1 MFSRLAEKRK
11 RATVGIRVEGLGSRI
26 MLLGGWRRALLAFL
40 AGAFGVLALPPFN
53 IFAALFVSFPIL
65 VWLLDGIGGS
75 VFARLRAAFGL
86 GWLFGWGYFVAGLW
100 WLGHALMVDADEFA
114 WAVPLAVL
122 GLPAYLAL
130 YYGLAAMVARLLW
143 SDGLGRIA
151 ALAFGFGLGEWLR
164 GFIATGFPW
173 NAIGY
178 GAMPVPL
185 MMQSAHL
192 IGVAGVTVL
201 AVFVFS
207 MPALLAT
214 RRGLAAGAALAA
226 LLLAA
231 HLGYGAYALNRA
243 ETPREREVTL
253 RIVQPRIDQAQKLD
267 DGEREAVFAE
277 HLALTAKPPGEGEK
291 RPDIVVWPETSV
303 PYLLTQNHEALTRI
317 ADVLEP
323 GQVLLAGAVRVEDS
337 GPGAD
342 PRYYNSIY
350 VIDDQGQIVG
360 AADKVHLVPF
370 GEYLPFE
377 DLWRSLGV
385 DQAIADMPGGFS
397 AAVSRAGLTLPD
409 GLRFYPLICYE
420 AIFPDEMTG
429 DLSGFDAL
437 LNVTNDAWF
446 GYTPGPYQ
454 HFQQARLRAVEQGVP
469 LVRAANNGI
478 SALVDAKGRIVAGL
492 DFEARGSI
500 QFTLGGRLSPLM
512 DNVGRMR
519 VFWLLMAVMI
529 ALAGFSRAHFIFS
542 RH

>member
-1 MFSRLAEKRK
+1 M
-11 RATVGIRVEGLGSRI
+11 EGLGSRI

-53 IFAALFVSFPIL
+53 IFAALFVSFPLL

-75 VFARLRAAFGL
+75 FLARMRAAFGL

-114 WAVPLAVL
+114 WALPLAVL

-130 YYGLAAMVARLLW
+130 YYGLAAMIARLFW
-143 SDGLGRIA
+143 SDGVGRIA

-164 GFIATGFPW
+164 GFVLTGFPW

-185 MMQSAHL
+185 MMQSAHVM
-192 IGVAGVTVL
+192 GVAGVTVL
-201 AVFVFS
+201 AVFMFS

-214 RRGLAAGAALAA
+214 RRGLVPGAALAA

-231 HLGYGAYALNRA
+231 HLGYGAYALGRP
-243 ETPREREVTL
+243 ETPRESEATV

-267 DGEREAVFAE
+267 ESERETVFAE

-323 GQVLLAGAVRVEDS
+323 GQVLLAGAVRVEDT
-337 GPGAD
+337 GPGAE

-350 VIDDQGQIVG
+350 VIDDQGQIIA

-377 DLWRSLGV
+377 GLWRSLGV

-409 GLRFYPLICYE
+409 GLSFYPLICYE
-420 AIFPDEMTG
+420 AIFPEEMTG
-429 DLSGFDAL
+429 GVSGFDAI
-437 LNVTNDAWF
+437 LNVTNDGWF
-446 GYTPGPYQ
+446 GNTPGPYQ
-454 HFQQARLRAVEQGVP
+454 HFQQARVRAVEQGVP
-469 LVRAANNGI
+469 LVRAANSGI
-478 SALVDAKGRIVAGL
+478 SALVDAHGRIVTGL

-500 QFTLGGRLSPLM
+500 QFALSGKLASSLNNT
-512 DNVGRMR
+512 DRMR
-519 VFWLLMAVMI
+519 IFWLVMAAMLT
-529 ALAGFSRAHFIFS
+529 LAGFSRMRFNFS